1 MISTFLNCFL
11 NSSVSYNNKL
21 LYKIAYT
28 TILTAAIM
36 IMVLK
41 SQSRMR
47 PHYHGPYHAVN
58 QLLWIISLK
67 YVILHYGIYW
77 YLLACL
83 YPSNKTK
90 GDPCFNGK
98 QLRPFRGI
106 LINTVIWENHDT
118 YTLSCLCILLAAVVC
133 YAWVSLIF
141 PHPVYV
147 SPLL

>member
-1 MISTFLNCFL
+1 
-11 NSSVSYNNKL
+11 
-21 LYKIAYT
+21 
-28 TILTAAIM
+28 M

-41 SQSRMR
+41 SQSMMT

-58 QLLWIISLK
+58 QILWIISLK

-98 QLRPFRGI
+98 QLRPFSGK
-106 LINTVIWENHDT
+106 LINTVIW
-118 YTLSCLCILLAAVVC
+118 
-133 YAWVSLIF
+133 
-141 PHPVYV
+141 
-147 SPLL
+147 

>member
-1 MISTFLNCFL
+1 MISTFLNCLL
-11 NSSVSYNNKL
+11 NTSV
-21 LYKIAYT
+21 
-28 TILTAAIM
+28 LTAVVMIM
-36 IMVLK
+36 ILK

-67 YVILHYGIYW
+67 YVILQYGIYW

-98 QLRPFRGI
+98 QLRPFSGI
-106 LINTVIWENHDT
+106 LINTVIWENHDM
-118 YTLSCLCILLAAVVC
+118 YTPSYLCILLAPVVC